1 MQKITL
7 EVSKKGNKEGDKRVA
22 VGTVDIFVATLADM
36 GVSDAPF
43 TLDAEGYPVYADE
56 KLDFVQASLSAAC
69 RAIARNRLES
79 GTATLKA
86 GKTIPTT
93 VEELME
99 QPEGNKGAAMILLRE
114 FTEACVAYAAK
125 MGKSAKAQATLASWL
140 SKKSLSIISEENR
153 VKAVQ
158 YITDCV
164 ADMSEAD
171 QAKFENTALGLVE
184 VADAAAAIGDDEL

>member
-22 VGTVDIFVATLADM
+22 VGSVDIFVATLADM
-36 GVSDAPF
+36 GVSDAVF

-125 MGKSAKAQATLASWL
+125 MGKSTKAQQTLASWL

-153 VKAVQ
+153 AKAVQ

-164 ADMSEAD
+164 AAMSEAD

-184 VADAAAAIGDDEL
+184 VAEAAASIGDDEL

>member
-7 EVSKKGNKEGDKRVA
+7 EVSKKGNKEGDKRVV
-22 VGTVDIFVATLADM
+22 VGNVDIFVATLADM
-36 GVSDAPF
+36 GVSDAAF
-43 TLDAEGYPVYADE
+43 TVDAEGYPVYSDE

-69 RAIARNRLES
+69 RAIARNRLVS
-79 GTATLKA
+79 GTADLKA

-125 MGKSAKAQATLASWL
+125 MGKSTKAQATLASWL

-153 VKAVQ
+153 TKAVQ

-164 ADMSEAD
+164 AGMSEAD

-184 VADAAAAIGDDEL
+184 VAEAAASIGDDEL